1 MNAKREKEKLTTRIL
16 NSIERHGNKL
26 PDPFFLFFYLA
37 IGVIILS
44 WFISLFDVSFTQPGD
59 EEVLVIKSLISK
71 EGFEFIVTSM
81 LDNFITFK
89 PLGIVLAMMLGIG
102 LADKVGLLETAIKS
116 TIIKAPNSL
125 VTYAVVVTGILGNL
139 ASDAAFVIIPP
150 LAAMVFYNINRH
162 PLAGLAAGFAGVGA
176 GFTANV
182 MITGADAVL
191 SGISTEVTESMGTDI
206 VVTPV
211 DNWYFMI
218 ASVVVLTVV
227 AGLVT
232 EKIVEPRLGTYQG
245 AKGKEYEEVTQNEF
259 KALIKATIAGLI
271 YIALI
276 VIAIFAPN
284 SPLTNDKGGLVPSLF
299 LGNIIPFILFFFL
312 VIAITYGIA
321 TKKITDS
328 KSIANFMSEGIKD
341 MSGFIVLIFTA
352 SQFIAYFDWTNIGTW
367 IAVIGAGGL
376 ESIGITGVTA
386 IIGFVLLTAI
396 LNLFI
401 FSGSAQWALQA
412 PIFIKM
418 FYYLGFSPAF
428 VQVAYR
434 IADSSTNIITPM
446 NPYILIVLA
455 YMKDYDKKAGI
466 GSLIAL
472 MLPYSIFF
480 LSTWIILLLIFVFL
494 GIPFG
499 PGIEVYL

>member
-1 MNAKREKEKLTTRIL
+1 KIMKEMGADSVDKAEMSEHYDIVPYQSTHNTGGVIMGDDPETSAVNNYLQLWDMDNIFVVGASAFAHNSGFNTT
-16 NSIERHGNKL
+16 GTVGA
-26 PDPFFLFFYLA
+26 LFYRA

-59 EEVLVIKSLISK
+59 EDVLVIKSLISN

-102 LADKVGLLETAIKS
+102 LADKVGLLETGIKS

-218 ASVVVLTVV
+218 VSVVVLTV
-227 AGLVT
+227 
-232 EKIVEPRLGTYQG
+232 
-245 AKGKEYEEVTQNEF
+245 
-259 KALIKATIAGLI
+259 
-271 YIALI
+271 
-276 VIAIFAPN
+276 
-284 SPLTNDKGGLVPSLF
+284 
-299 LGNIIPFILFFFL
+299 
-312 VIAITYGIA
+312 
-321 TKKITDS
+321 
-328 KSIANFMSEGIKD
+328 
-341 MSGFIVLIFTA
+341 
-352 SQFIAYFDWTNIGTW
+352 
-367 IAVIGAGGL
+367 
-376 ESIGITGVTA
+376 
-386 IIGFVLLTAI
+386 
-396 LNLFI
+396 
-401 FSGSAQWALQA
+401 
-412 PIFIKM
+412 
-418 FYYLGFSPAF
+418 
-428 VQVAYR
+428 
-434 IADSSTNIITPM
+434 
-446 NPYILIVLA
+446 
-455 YMKDYDKKAGI
+455 
-466 GSLIAL
+466 
-472 MLPYSIFF
+472 
-480 LSTWIILLLIFVFL
+480 
-494 GIPFG
+494 
-499 PGIEVYL
+499 

>member
-1 MNAKREKEKLTTRIL
+1 MSAKREKKLTTRAL
-16 NSIERHGNKL
+16 NSIEKYGNKL

-44 WFISLFDVSFTQPGD
+44 WVISLFDVSFTQPG
-59 EEVLVIKSLISK
+59 EEEILNINSLISK

-81 LDNFITFK
+81 LDNFVTFK
-89 PLGIVLAMMLGIG
+89 PLGIVLVMMLGIG

-116 TIIKAPNSL
+116 TIVKAPKSL
-125 VTYAVVVTGILGNL
+125 VTYAVVITGILGNL

-162 PLAGLAAGFAGVGA
+162 PLVGLAAGFAGVGA
-176 GFTANV
+176 GFTANF

-191 SGISTEVTESMGTDI
+191 SGISTEVTQSMGTDI

-218 ASVVVLTVV
+218 VSVFILTVV

-232 EKIVEPRLGTYQG
+232 ERIVEPRMGTYHG
-245 AKGKEYEEVTQNEF
+245 DEGKKFEEVTSIEL
-259 KALIKATIAGLI
+259 KALKMATLAGLI
-271 YIALI
+271 YIAVI
-276 VIAIFAPN
+276 IIAIFLPN
-284 SPLTNDKGGLVPSLF
+284 SPLTNDQGGLVPSLF
-299 LGNIIPFILFFFL
+299 LENIIPFILFFFI
-312 VIAITYGIA
+312 VIAITYGKV

-328 KSIANFMSEGIKD
+328 KSIGNFMSEGIKD

-367 IAVIGAGGL
+367 IAISGANGL
-376 ESIGITGVTA
+376 EAIGVTGIAA
-386 IIGFVLLTAI
+386 IIGFVLLTAV

-418 FYYLGFSPAF
+418 FYYLGYSPAF
-428 VQVAYR
+428 VQAAYR

-455 YMKDYDKKAGI
+455 YMKDYDKKAGV

-480 LSTWIILLLIFVFL
+480 LSTWIILLLIFVFF

-499 PGIEVYL
+499 PGVEVYL